1 MNILVV
7 GSGGREHALIW
18 KLKQSDKV
26 RAIHCAPGNAGIADL
41 ATCHPELSADNI
53 SGLVQCAVDHAIDLV
68 LVGPEVPLTLGLVDA
83 CEKKGIKAFGP
94 NARAAELEGSKRF
107 MKDLCAK
114 KGIPTALYKTSS
126 DVDEALAFL
135 EGFGSDVVIKA
146 DGLAAGKGVVIP
158 ETLTEAKAAVVSM
171 LSGKAFGE
179 AGREVV
185 IEEFLEGQEVSFFA
199 LTDGKTVIPFG
210 TAEDH
215 KRAFDDDKG
224 PNTGGMGAFSP
235 SSLISAELEQTIMNR
250 IIQPTIEG
258 LDEQGIHFKGVLY
271 AGLILVDGEPKLLEY
286 NVRFGDPECQV
297 LMMRLESDLAEIIEA
312 TASGRLE
319 SVKDLVNWSTDPA
332 LTVVMAASGYPESY
346 AKNTMINGA
355 DALTQSDKFQV
366 FHAGTSRDGAGNL
379 VNTGGRVLNVTA
391 REEDISAA
399 RSVVYSKLKQIDW
412 PEGFYRD
419 DIGIK
424 KIRQD
429 AA

>member
-1 MNILVV
+1 
-7 GSGGREHALIW
+7 
-18 KLKQSDKV
+18 
-26 RAIHCAPGNAGIADL
+26 
-41 ATCHPELSADNI
+41 
-53 SGLVQCAVDHAIDLV
+53 
-68 LVGPEVPLTLGLVDA
+68 
-83 CEKKGIKAFGP
+83 
-94 NARAAELEGSKRF
+94 
-107 MKDLCAK
+107 
-114 KGIPTALYKTSS
+114 
-126 DVDEALAFL
+126 
-135 EGFGSDVVIKA
+135 
-146 DGLAAGKGVVIP
+146 
-158 ETLTEAKAAVVSM
+158 
-171 LSGKAFGE
+171 
-179 AGREVV
+179 
-185 IEEFLEGQEVSFFA
+185 
-199 LTDGKTVIPFG
+199 
-210 TAEDH
+210 
-215 KRAFDDDKG
+215 
-224 PNTGGMGAFSP
+224 
-235 SSLISAELEQTIMNR
+235 
-250 IIQPTIEG
+250 
-258 LDEQGIHFKGVLY
+258 
-271 AGLILVDGEPKLLEY
+271 
-286 NVRFGDPECQV
+286 
-297 LMMRLESDLAEIIEA
+297 MMRLESDLAEIIEA